1 MAVVGFIGLGV
12 MGAPMAK
19 NILAKGH
26 SVQGF
31 DVAEA
36 ARAAHAINGGT
47 AAETAAA
54 AADGVDFLITMLP
67 NGGIVREALFGAG
80 GALETLPKSALHID
94 MSTIHPN
101 ECDGIQADMAAKGYA
116 SIDAPVGRT
125 SLQAIDGTLLLM
137 VGAPPAEI
145 ERARPVL
152 MCMGDTLV
160 DCGGPG
166 KGMRMKIV
174 NNLMSTSLN
183 ALTAEVLTLSD
194 ASGVDRKLAIEVMSG
209 TAAGRG
215 HMTTT
220 YPSAVLSNN
229 LDPVFMVDLAL
240 KDLNIALD
248 VGGAVGVDQTLA
260 KAAAA
265 RYGEAQQ
272 AGLGRRDW
280 TSLYAMLRKACLG
293 EEKI

>member
-12 MGAPMAK
+12 MGLPMAK

-26 SVQGF
+26 DVQGF
-31 DVAEA
+31 DLSQEALSNHAGNGGKVCLTAAEA
-36 ARAAHAINGGT
+36 AA
-47 AAETAAA
+47 
-54 AADGVDFLITMLP
+54 GVDFLITMLP

-80 GALETLPKSALHID
+80 GATEQLPKSALHID

-101 ECDGIQADMAAKGYA
+101 ECDAIRADMAERGFE
-116 SIDAPVGRT
+116 SMDAPVGRT
-125 SLQAIDGTLLLM
+125 SLQAIEGTLLLIAGGEPEQ
-137 VGAPPAEI
+137 V
-145 ERARPVL
+145 ERARDVL

-166 KGMRMKIV
+166 KGMRVKII

-194 ASGVDRKLAIEVMSG
+194 AAGVDRDLAIEVMSG
-209 TAAGRG
+209 TVAGRG

-220 YPSAVLSNN
+220 YPAAVLANN

-240 KDLNIALD
+240 KDLRIALD
-248 VGGAVGVDQTLA
+248 VGKAVGVEQSM
-260 KAAAA
+260 AAAA
-265 RYGEAQQ
+265 ASRYEQAQED
-272 AGLGRRDW
+272 GLGRNDW
-280 TSLYAMLRKACLG
+280 TSVYAMLRKRCLG
-293 EEKI
+293 EDKV